1 MEVLILCCS
10 LRSFANGSSR
20 SRRRAVKTRFAPP
33 AANSFAS
40 ATPIPALA
48 PVINAHFPRHSEF
61 MKLSLLLALAHAAC
75 QPAYLNARRI
85 AADTHAGLAVDRF

>member
-1 MEVLILCCS
+1 MEALILCFAVRS
-10 LRSFANGSSR
+10 LPNSR
-20 SRRRAVKTRFAPP
+20 SRSSRRAVSTRFAPP

-40 ATPIPALA
+40 ATPMPALA